1 MEQKPKY
8 LLNYPF
14 WEQNKN
20 KQLKN
25 GEECHS
31 WINKVQVY
39 CFYRLGPT
47 IQHCILG
54 NGKPEASELGKEWG
68 KKQNKT
74 NSVFFPIPNYVFKI
88 SWNQNVLF
96 PNSLH
101 SSELCPTSLHLLA
114 LNSTGAA
121 ECRKCLGSETSFKG
135 RGKVGETV
143 FNWQRKA
150 ERPAVHRAAGVEE
163 PVHCAV
169 WACPRKSA
177 REEQHVNPNHIP
189 PSKANELRH
198 TSYCLWIQEIGIQIL
213 HFVNSWTLEILG
225 KSQKSL
231 SASELMKGSE
241 RAQRV
246 KALPPWQ
253 CKQAQWFEFS
263 PWKPGKDGRENWFW
277 LP

>member
-47 IQHCILG
+47 FQHCILG
-54 NGKPEASELGKEWG
+54 NGKPEASELGKELG

-121 ECRKCLGSETSFKG
+121 ECRKCLGWGPRSRGGGGGGRPCFTDKGKQSGLLSTGQLEWRSLSTTLSEHA
-135 RGKVGETV
+135 RGSQPG
-143 FNWQRKA
+143 
-150 ERPAVHRAAGVEE
+150 
-163 PVHCAV
+163 
-169 WACPRKSA
+169 KSNM
-177 REEQHVNPNHIP
+177 R
-189 PSKANELRH
+189 
-198 TSYCLWIQEIGIQIL
+198 IQITSPAPRQT
-213 HFVNSWTLEILG
+213 NSDTLPNV
-225 KSQKSL
+225 S
-231 SASELMKGSE
+231 GS
-241 RAQRV
+241 R
-246 KALPPWQ
+246 K
-253 CKQAQWFEFS
+253 
-263 PWKPGKDGRENWFW
+263 
-277 LP
+277 

>member
-47 IQHCILG
+47 FQHCILG
-54 NGKPEASELGKEWG
+54 NGKPEASELGKELG

-121 ECRKCLGSETSFKG
+121 ECRKCLGWGPRS
-135 RGKVGETV
+135 RGGGGGGDRVSLTKES
-143 FNWQRKA
+143 
-150 ERPAVHRAAGVEE
+150 RAACCPPGS
-163 PVHCAV
+163 
-169 WACPRKSA
+169 WSGGACPLRCLSMPEEASPGRATCESKSHPLLQGK
-177 REEQHVNPNHIP
+177 RTQ
-189 PSKANELRH
+189 
-198 TSYCLWIQEIGIQIL
+198 T
-213 HFVNSWTLEILG
+213 HFLM
-225 KSQKSL
+225 SL
-231 SASELMKGSE
+231 DPGN
-241 RAQRV
+241 RNTNF
-246 KALPPWQ
+246 AL
-253 CKQAQWFEFS
+253 CEFLDIRNT
-263 PWKPGKDGRENWFW
+263 W
-277 LP
+277 